1 MSNAGNFQNN
11 PLYTDITKLDNLSPQ
26 PTFAYNWNGDQA
38 RWEPASS
45 TSGVGS
51 TSLENLDDL
60 ISGFISGL
68 SGYNTGGSIVS
79 GNVNVSGLTEA
90 ISELSNSISGIG
102 SFSGEISISGLSES
116 ISELSASISNIGS
129 FSGDLNVSGLNESIS
144 GLSDKISNLSGL
156 NESISGLSDKIAN
169 LSGINV
175 NQEPSFKLCTK
186 TVDQKIEEDFILM
199 ESIPDSIRLGEYSG
213 NCYGQDKSLMDDI
226 FNTYYAN
233 ARNNPS
239 LPETGHPNYFIFPED
254 IDENRCIESKDAFH
268 TDTQYALRFDN
279 QDASL
284 INSYELKDF
293 GNLYESGLAESVT
306 IYNDSPYPI
315 QFHTLD
321 KNYTFG
327 EENIIYLYGDTSVTL
342 TSDEAA
348 RIYVKRPHTIS
359 GFNVKYSIT
368 YKETGASTAYNI

>member
-11 PLYTDITKLDNLSPQ
+11 PLYADITKLDHLSPQ
-26 PTFAYNWNGDQA
+26 PTFSYNWNGNEG
-38 RWEPASS
+38 RWEPASN

-51 TSLENLDDL
+51 TSLDNLDDL

-68 SGYNTGGSIVS
+68 SGYNPGGSIVS

-90 ISELSNSISGIG
+90 IYELASGLSG
-102 SFSGEISISGLSES
+102 VGGFSGEI
-116 ISELSASISNIGS
+116 NI
-129 FSGDLNVSGLNESIS
+129 SGLNEAIS
-144 GLSDKISNLSGL
+144 GLSDKVS
-156 NESISGLSDKIAN
+156 N

-199 ESIPDSIRLGEYSG
+199 ENIPDSIRYGEYSG
-213 NCYGQDKSLMDDI
+213 DCYGQDKSLMDDI

-233 ARNNPS
+233 GRNNPS

-254 IDENRCIESKDAFH
+254 IDQNRCIESKDAFH

-279 QDASL
+279 EDASL

-293 GNLYESGLAESVT
+293 GDLYESGLAESVT

-342 TSDEAA
+342 SSDEI
-348 RIYVKRPHTIS
+348 RRVYVKRPHTIS

-368 YKETGASTAYNI
+368 YKETGVSTAYNI

>member
-1 MSNAGNFQNN
+1 MSNTGNFKNN
-11 PLYTDITKLDNLSPQ
+11 PLYVDITRLDHLSPQ
-26 PTFAYNWNGDQA
+26 PTFNYNWNGENE
-38 RWEPASS
+38 RWEPSS
-45 TSGVGS
+45 NLSGLGGS
-51 TSLENLDDL
+51 TSLDNLDDL

-68 SGYNTGGSIVS
+68 SGYSGGGSSTVS

-90 ISELSNSISGIG
+90 ISELASGLSGIG
-102 SFSGEISISGLSES
+102 GFSGEI
-116 ISELSASISNIGS
+116 NI
-129 FSGDLNVSGLNESIS
+129 SGLNEAIS
-144 GLSDKISNLSGL
+144 GLSDKVS
-156 NESISGLSDKIAN
+156 N

-175 NQEPSFKLCTK
+175 NQEPTFKLCTK

-199 ESIPDSIRLGEYSG
+199 ENIPDSIRYGSYSG
-213 NCYGQDKSLMDDI
+213 NCYGQDKFLINDI
-226 FNTYYAN
+226 FNTYFPN
-233 ARNNPS
+233 GRNDPS
-239 LPETGHPNYFIFPED
+239 IPETGHPDYFIFPEN
-254 IDENRCIESKDAFH
+254 IDQNRCIESRDAFH

-321 KNYTFG
+321 KDYSAG
-327 EENIIYLYGDTSVTL
+327 QENIIYLYGDTSVTL
-342 TSDEAA
+342 NSDEM
-348 RIYVKRPHTIS
+348 RRVYIKRPHTIS

-368 YKETGASTAYNI
+368 YKETGLSNAYNV